1 MADAV
6 AELLFLDTFKHTSSE
21 QNTHV
26 DVVRFPCVVYINEV
40 RVIPPGVKAH
50 NSLPDSRAYGET
62 SPHAFQ
68 LDLFFNNVSKPSAPV
83 FDRLGSLDYDENASI
98 IFRPN
103 SKVNTDGIVLR
114 GWYNCLTLAIY
125 GTVDRVIS
133 HDRDSPPPPPPPPP
147 PPQQQQQPQQQQV
160 QQQQHQLQQQQPAL
174 KRSIKHD
181 WDKEDQYNEN
191 PPRPQPRG
199 PRTPPGP
206 PPPDDDEEEALPQTV
221 GVDKADET
229 EHREDYFE
237 PISPDRSSN
246 HQEVQFSDGEEEEEP
261 PDDEDEEEEEDA
273 VEGEDEDERTVES
286 IEEEDDVEEEAE
298 VDEDDGYEQISSDED
313 GIADLER
320 ENYKL
325 SFDLEYTVE
334 DLASVPPLAY
344 DPYDREIGPLLY
356 FNPPYR
362 TKYENEVAR
371 LKELDIEKAG
381 IGNIDAAI
389 KLKELLELYKD
400 DRGAK
405 WVMALEEIPSL
416 LVKGLSYVQ
425 LFESDQDHLKQ
436 LVEWTMDALSLH
448 TAVTQPIAL
457 NVRQLKAGTKLVS
470 SLAECGSE
478 GVSALSEAGIID
490 RLFVL
495 LFAEHMSSSLK
506 LNTLKALDSVV
517 SITEGMEEFLNT
529 KVEEQGKSGYQ
540 RLMELILTDQ
550 TVRVVTA
557 GSAIVQKCHFYEI
570 LSDLEKMAAHLAE
583 STPVPSNINEADHD
597 VNIGREKGSK
607 DNDEGDLETPTDLD
621 HLLEASNIS
630 EVEVEKL
637 VSILD
642 ELLHL
647 LEAAPYSMIQPP
659 VKSFPTAARI
669 TGPPERDDPAPAL
682 LRYLNSCHFLES
694 LTLLLSI
701 PATNAHPGLL
711 QSIKDLI
718 KFLIQIQNGLL
729 FLSAEYE
736 VTNLLIRALS
746 QTYDQDQEDSGN
758 DDALAIWLLYSLQ
771 ALQYVSELFDYL
783 NRGLAAEETD
793 RADILGTLHSLYLIT
808 FNPIGRSAVSHVL
821 HLDKNL
827 SSLITLMEYYS
838 KELLGDTKSRKS
850 VACNY
855 ACMLILLT
863 VQSIHDG
870 QMLEQHSAGLLRLC
884 KADDTNP
891 KLQELSK
898 WLEPLK
904 NLKFEINCIPTL
916 LEYIKQNL
924 DNLTIQMTQEG
935 AGLTTALRVLCHIAC
950 PPPPLEGQQKD
961 LKWNLAVIQLFS
973 AEGMDI
979 FIRIL
984 QKLNSVL
991 ILPWRLHANMGTT
1004 LQRIMILSITR
1015 CTLSLL
1021 KAMLT
1026 ELLRGG
1032 SFEFKD
1038 VRIPA
1043 VLVTLHM
1050 VLCSIPLSGRLDDEE
1065 QKIQNDIVDILLTFT
1080 QGVNEQVAYSEESLA
1095 NNTWS
1100 LMLKEVLSFVLKT
1113 PEGFFSGMLLLS
1125 ELLPF
1130 PLPMQTTQSSDLNG
1144 GCTKRNFKPISAEG
1158 VAIAL
1163 NTRKLWSIHL
1173 QIQAKFLQEI
1183 VRSSFGSTCQ
1193 PLQQILR
1200 RVCMQLCDLASP
1212 TALLILRTVLDLII
1226 EELSSPLE
1234 GKDKTLTAQ
1243 TARLLALLDS
1253 LASHGACKAALLH
1266 LLSGTSK
1273 GDERFAEVFRGMLE
1287 LLRTVVDNVH
1297 HQHCAEYVASFMQSL
1312 CDQDI
1317 SLILN
1322 NSAEGSSSD
1331 LEQLSNSLPSGEFL
1345 SSICDTFLQALA
1357 NNETTYT
1364 TVLTCLRTM
1373 IFLTEHE
1380 YGFFYLKSALRQ
1392 FNNALY
1398 SLLNRVVHNFNKEM
1412 AELASSLLDF
1422 LRQIINTD
1430 GLASCGEE
1438 GGPMEVDGL
1447 QTPRSSALSA
1457 AEVKQLLK
1465 WKESTD
1471 DHLLFELDKVL
1482 TELCK
1487 EDDSFDSLLENV
1499 VGLRQILETTSDVM
1513 PPTEQDVEPVL
1524 PAAEPLPV
1532 QFNNRTVYV
1541 LADVMDDQLKSLWL
1555 SPFQTEELDTDLD
1568 MVKVDLIDLAEKCC
1582 CDMDLKAELERSFL
1596 SEPSS
1601 PGRTKVS
1608 KGFKL
1613 GKHKHETFITSS
1625 GKSEYIEPAKR
1636 AHVVPPPR
1644 GRGRGGFGSN
1654 CRPHDIF
1661 RQRKQNTSRPPSM
1674 HVDDFVAAECK
1685 DVPSSGPPPP
1695 KRTNKGPQKAPRGGF
1710 SGNRGRGVFHSQNR
1724 FFTPPAPKEDLPFIP
1739 GHAVGLLHPS
1749 TRNQFHLCGGIS
1761 SPFYAANSLDEWGN
1775 YSRREGG
1782 RGSSWSAQNS
1792 PRATYNENRG
1802 GQSNFNKAPPS
1813 RQPSAGYRQSP
1824 RDRTSRGR
1832 GAGPSWGGGGSR
1844 GKFSGGSSGRG
1855 RHVRSFTR

>member
-1 MADAV
+1 MADTA
-6 AELLFLDTFKHTSSE
+6 AELLFLDTFKHPNSE

-62 SPHAFQ
+62 SPHTFQ

-83 FDRLGSLDYDENASI
+83 FDRLGSFDYDENASI

-103 SKVNTDGIVLR
+103 NKVNTDGIVLR
-114 GWYNCLTLAIY
+114 GWYNCLTVAIY

-147 PPQQQQQPQQQQV
+147 PPQQQQQQQQL
-160 QQQQHQLQQQQPAL
+160 QQQQHQLQQQQSSL
-174 KRSIKHD
+174 KRNIKHD
-181 WDKEDQYNEN
+181 WDKEEQYNEN

-206 PPPDDDEEEALPQTV
+206 PPPDDDEEETLPQTC
-221 GVDKADET
+221 K
-229 EHREDYFE
+229 R
-237 PISPDRSSN
+237 
-246 HQEVQFSDGEEEEEP
+246 
-261 PDDEDEEEEEDA
+261 
-273 VEGEDEDERTVES
+273 
-286 IEEEDDVEEEAE
+286 
-298 VDEDDGYEQISSDED
+298 
-313 GIADLER
+313 
-320 ENYKL
+320 K
-325 SFDLEYTVE
+325 
-334 DLASVPPLAY
+334 
-344 DPYDREIGPLLY
+344 
-356 FNPPYR
+356 
-362 TKYENEVAR
+362 
-371 LKELDIEKAG
+371 
-381 IGNIDAAI
+381 
-389 KLKELLELYKD
+389 
-400 DRGAK
+400 
-405 WVMALEEIPSL
+405 
-416 LVKGLSYVQ
+416 
-425 LFESDQDHLKQ
+425 
-436 LVEWTMDALSLH
+436 
-448 TAVTQPIAL
+448 
-457 NVRQLKAGTKLVS
+457 
-470 SLAECGSE
+470 
-478 GVSALSEAGIID
+478 
-490 RLFVL
+490 
-495 LFAEHMSSSLK
+495 
-506 LNTLKALDSVV
+506 
-517 SITEGMEEFLNT
+517 
-529 KVEEQGKSGYQ
+529 
-540 RLMELILTDQ
+540 
-550 TVRVVTA
+550 
-557 GSAIVQKCHFYEI
+557 
-570 LSDLEKMAAHLAE
+570 
-583 STPVPSNINEADHD
+583 
-597 VNIGREKGSK
+597 
-607 DNDEGDLETPTDLD
+607 
-621 HLLEASNIS
+621 
-630 EVEVEKL
+630 
-637 VSILD
+637 
-642 ELLHL
+642 
-647 LEAAPYSMIQPP
+647 
-659 VKSFPTAARI
+659 
-669 TGPPERDDPAPAL
+669 
-682 LRYLNSCHFLES
+682 YLNSCHFLES

-701 PATNAHPGLL
+701 PATNAHPNLL

-718 KFLIQIQNGLL
+718 KFLIQIQTGLL
-729 FLSAEYE
+729 FLSAEHE
-736 VTNLLIRALS
+736 ATNLLIRALS
-746 QTYDQDQEDSGN
+746 QTSDQDQEEGIQSDSSN
-758 DDALAIWLLYSLQ
+758 DDALSIWLLYSLQ

-783 NRGLAAEETD
+783 NRGLTVEETD
-793 RADILGTLHSLYLIT
+793 RADVLGTLHSLYLIT
-808 FNPIGRSAVSHVL
+808 FNPIGRNAVSHVL
-821 HLDKNL
+821 QLDKNL
-827 SSLITLMEYYS
+827 SSLITLVEYYS

-863 VQSIHDG
+863 IQSTHDG
-870 QMLEQHSAGLLRLC
+870 QMMEQHSAGLQRLC

-891 KLQELSK
+891 KLQELGK

-904 NLKFEINCIPTL
+904 NLKFEINCIPSL

-1021 KAMLT
+1021 KSMLT

-1038 VRIPA
+1038 VRVPT

-1080 QGVNEQVAYSEESLA
+1080 QGVNEQVTYSEESLA

-1130 PLPMQTTQSSDLNG
+1130 PLPMQTTQ
-1144 GCTKRNFKPISAEG
+1144 PISAEG
-1158 VAIAL
+1158 IAIAL

-1173 QIQAKFLQEI
+1173 QIQARFLQEI

-1200 RVCMQLCDLASP
+1200 RVCVQLCDLASP
-1212 TALLILRTVLDLII
+1212 TALLILRTELDLIV

-1234 GKDKTLTAQ
+1234 GKERLFTAQ
-1243 TARLLALLDS
+1243 TSRLLALLDS

-1273 GDERFAEVFRGMLE
+1273 GDERFAEVFQVMLE
-1287 LLRTVVDNVH
+1287 LLQTVVDNVH
-1297 HQHCAEYVASFMQSL
+1297 HQHCAEYVASFVQSL

-1317 SLILN
+1317 SLILT
-1322 NSAEGSSSD
+1322 NSSEGPGSD
-1331 LEQLSNSLPSGEFL
+1331 LEQLSNSLPNGELL
-1345 SSICDTFLQALA
+1345 SQICDSFLQALA
-1357 NNETTYT
+1357 NKETTYT

-1373 IFLTEHE
+1373 MFLTEHE
-1380 YGFFYLKSALRQ
+1380 YGFYYLKSALRQ
-1392 FNNALY
+1392 NNNALH
-1398 SLLNRVVHNFNKEM
+1398 SLLKRVVHNFNKEM

-1430 GLASCGEE
+1430 NLASCGDE
-1438 GGPMEVDGL
+1438 GAPMEVDGL
-1447 QTPRSSALSA
+1447 QTPRSLALSA

-1471 DHLLFELDKVL
+1471 DHLLFELDKVV

-1499 VGLRQILETTSDVM
+1499 VGLRQMLETSPDVL
-1513 PPTEQDVEPVL
+1513 PVTAQDVEPVL
-1524 PAAEPLPV
+1524 PVSESLPI
-1532 QFNNRTVYV
+1532 QFNNRTAYV
-1541 LADVMDDQLKSLWL
+1541 LADVLDDQLKTLWL

-1568 MVKVDLIDLAEKCC
+1568 MVKVDLIDLAEKYCC
-1582 CDMDLKAELERSFL
+1582 EMDLKAELERSFL

-1601 PGRTKVS
+1601 PGVAKVA

-1636 AHVVPPPR
+1636 AHIVPPPR

-1685 DVPSSGPPPP
+1685 DVPSSGPPPA

-1724 FFTPPAPKEDLPFIP
+1724 FFSPPAPKEDLTFLP

-1782 RGSSWSAQNS
+1782 RGSSWSVQNS
-1792 PRATYNENRG
+1792 PRGTYSENRG
-1802 GQSNFNKAPPS
+1802 GQSNFNKGLPS
-1813 RQPSAGYRQSP
+1813 RQPSTGYRQSP

-1844 GKFSGGSSGRG
+1844 GKFSGGSGGRG